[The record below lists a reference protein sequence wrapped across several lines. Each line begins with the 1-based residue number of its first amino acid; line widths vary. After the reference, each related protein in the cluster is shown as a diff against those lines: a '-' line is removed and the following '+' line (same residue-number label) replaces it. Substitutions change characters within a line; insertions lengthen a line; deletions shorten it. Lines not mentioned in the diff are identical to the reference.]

1 MTDLQPIVNN
11 NNNESKDI
19 LVIPNTKYPDRPPIK
34 VVKFFNYFVRSIEL
48 DGVDMYL
55 ANDISRQYSLNENK
69 NKIFITNFLRLD
81 KTKTM
86 IEKFKNFYDKQIT
99 SSFGNLVG
107 QSLVNDP
114 LNNKKYD
121 KNFVLDKPISNNY
134 KIMTKEQRYALSSY
148 NFNVTGIIHI
158 INLEGYEEN
167 VVESIYVM
175 CEKLLIQY
183 LMWIDVEFALS
194 VSCFLER
201 LRHQD
206 NDFLEKNLEIIKLE
220 NNELKLIT
228 QQQADTINTLQ
239 TEISELTT
247 TKQNLLTDITELKQ
261 IRKQEL
267 LRYVRDVPSESFCL
281 YIIKREVVKIDG
293 ITNIL
298 LSFGFR
304 NQCQLPQNFVDNG
317 IVLTFNLPSGHQ
329 IRTDMKKE
337 IYDVLADYNGYK
349 YIDDYQDKIYHNTVC
364 FKTNDFT
371 DDYMYVVD
379 NAIGII
385 YDIIPSKDLKSLTP
399 KKNMFEDIVLMV
411 YDYLITNNWNTNN
424 IFTYENILD

>member
-11 NNNESKDI
+11 NESKDI
-19 LVIPNTKYPDRPPIK
+19 LVIKNKKYPDRPPIK
-34 VVKFFNYFVRSIEL
+34 VVKFFNYFVRSIEI
-48 DGVDMYL
+48 DGVDMYF
-55 ANDISRQYSLNENK
+55 ANDLSRQYTFNEHRN

-81 KTKTM
+81 RTKSM
-86 IEKFKNFYDKQIT
+86 I
-99 SSFGNLVG
+99 SSFEKIYNEQKSG
-107 QSLVNDP
+107 SNDTLGVYSNVHNP
-114 LNNKKYD
+114 LNNKNYD
-121 KNFVLDKPISNNY
+121 KNFILDKQVDKDY
-134 KIMTKEQRYALSSY
+134 KSMTKDQRYLLSSY
-148 NFNVTGIIHI
+148 NYNVSGVIHI
-158 INLEGYEEN
+158 INVDGYN
-167 VVESIYVM
+167 IDFNSTIYIM
-175 CEKLLIQY
+175 CEQLLIQY
-183 LMWIDVEFALS
+183 LMWIDIEFAIK
-194 VSCFLER
+194 VSSFLET

-206 NDFLEKNLEIIKLE
+206 IDFLEKNLEIIKLE
-220 NNELKLIT
+220 NNDLKLIT
-228 QQQADTINTLQ
+228 QQQANTINTLQ
-239 TEISELTT
+239 TEISELTS
-247 TKQNLLTDITELKQ
+247 TKQNLLNDITELKQ

-304 NQCQLPQNFVDNG
+304 NQCQLPQNFVDKG

-364 FKTNDFT
+364 FKTSDFT

-379 NAIGII
+379 NVIGMI
-385 YDIIPSKDLKSLTP
+385 YDVIPSKELKSLNP
-399 KKNMFEDIVLMV
+399 KKDMFEDIVLMV
-411 YDYLITNNWNTNN
+411 YNYLITNNWNTNN
-424 IFTYENILD
+424 IFTYENILN

>member
-19 LVIPNTKYPDRPPIK
+19 LVIKNKKYPDRPPIK
-34 VVKFFNYFVRSIEL
+34 VVKFFNYFVRSIKL

-55 ANDISRQYSLNENK
+55 ANDLSNQYSHVENK
-69 NKIFITNFLRLD
+69 NNIYIKDFLRLVRTKEIITKMKKYYVSKISNDND
-81 KTKTM
+81 KNGVQANVPNPQNTSYDEDF
-86 IEKFKNFYDKQIT
+86 ILHSKNDNIT
-99 SSFGNLVG
+99 SNTNSRHLMSTFDFDIIGVIHMINVDG
-107 QSLVNDP
+107 YSDMN
-114 LNNKKYD
+114 
-121 KNFVLDKPISNNY
+121 IT
-134 KIMTKEQRYALSSY
+134 TK
-148 NFNVTGIIHI
+148 V
-158 INLEGYEEN
+158 
-167 VVESIYVM
+167 YVM
-175 CEKLLIQY
+175 CEQLLIQY
-183 LMWIDVEFALS
+183 LMWIDIEFALS
-194 VSCFLER
+194 ISCFLER
-201 LRHQD
+201 LRSQD

-220 NNELKLIT
+220 NNDLKLIT
-228 QQQADTINTLQ
+228 QQQANTINALQ
-239 TEISELTT
+239 TEISELTS
-247 TKQNLLTDITELKQ
+247 TKQNLLNDITELKQ

-304 NQCQLPQNFVDNG
+304 NQCQLPQNFVDKG

-364 FKTNDFT
+364 FKTSDFT

-379 NAIGII
+379 NVIGII
-385 YDIIPSKDLKSLTP
+385 YDVIPSKELKSLNP
-399 KKNMFEDIVLMV
+399 KKDMFEDIVLMV
-411 YDYLITNNWNTNN
+411 YNYLITNNWNTNN
-424 IFTYENILD
+424 IFTYENILN